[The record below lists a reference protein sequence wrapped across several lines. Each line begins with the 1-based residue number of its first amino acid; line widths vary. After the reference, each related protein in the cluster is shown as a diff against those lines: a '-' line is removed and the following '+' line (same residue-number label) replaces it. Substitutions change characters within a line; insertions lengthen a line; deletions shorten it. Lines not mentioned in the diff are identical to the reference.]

1 MRRGPSYGCKP
12 AARAAHSQSVSQS
25 VCLSFQSI
33 GLSVCLPAH
42 WSRVQ
47 LSFKCPRPEHA
58 SSGRRRSIA
67 APLCPRPVTL
77 LVVCS
82 IRTTLQRTRTRV
94 RARSARAHESRPPP
108 CTGGVERQCQ
118 CQRQASIQ
126 RQRRVKQVSQSSV
139 GARRQVSVNGCAV
152 SEGQGY
158 QPPPS
163 ASPLA
168 RRPSNLPRHPRCRR
182 ALAQQRGPWL
192 HCSALH
198 LCSC

>member
-1 MRRGPSYGCKP
+1 MKWHSAGTRQVVVQGLRRCLDCCDGVRVTAVSQLHV
-12 AARAAHSQSVSQS
+12 RRTVSQSVS
-25 VCLSFQSI
+25 LSFQSI

-82 IRTTLQRTRTRV
+82 IRTTLQRTRTRI

-108 CTGGVERQCQ
+108 CTGGVERQASVSASSKYPASASCQ
-118 CQRQASIQ
+118 ASITIKRRRQAS
-126 RQRRVKQVSQSSV
+126 SV
-139 GARRQVSVNGCAV
+139 GERM
-152 SEGQGY
+152 
-158 QPPPS
+158 
-163 ASPLA
+163 
-168 RRPSNLPRHPRCRR
+168 RCK
-182 ALAQQRGPWL
+182 
-192 HCSALH
+192 
-198 LCSC
+198 